1 MRQDKGWQICQ
12 QNTLG
17 HSKHLLST
25 AQEKILH
32 MYITRW
38 SIPKWNES
46 YFFATKYEEAVYS
59 QSAKT
64 RPGDDHSSDQ
74 EYFTSKFRLNLKKVG
89 RTTRPFRYDLNQI
102 SYVCT
107 VEVTNRFKGLN
118 MINSVP
124 EELWMEVH
132 NTVQEMMIETIPKKK
147 RLKKGKM
154 VTWEALQIAEKR
166 K

>member
-1 MRQDKGWQICQ
+1 M
-12 QNTLG
+12 
-17 HSKHLLST
+17 
-25 AQEKILH
+25 
-32 MYITRW
+32 
-38 SIPKWNES
+38 
-46 YFFATKYEEAVYS
+46 
-59 QSAKT
+59 
-64 RPGDDHSSDQ
+64 
-74 EYFTSKFRLNLKKVG
+74 KKVG
-89 RTTRPFRYDLNQI
+89 RTTSPFRYDLNQI

-154 VTWEALQIAEKR
+154 VIWEALQIAEKR